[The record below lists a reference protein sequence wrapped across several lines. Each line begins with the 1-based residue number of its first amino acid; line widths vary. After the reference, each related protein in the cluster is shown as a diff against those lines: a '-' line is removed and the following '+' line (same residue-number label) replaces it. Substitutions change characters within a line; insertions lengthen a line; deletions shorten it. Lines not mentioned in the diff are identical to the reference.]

1 MDFVPSFPR
10 QRSRQESRSFLNV
23 RKVALAFGAQATYR
37 SLQRHFTNS
46 EKIKPQ
52 KKEVRIK
59 RDSGW
64 GPIFVSEG
72 LGGIEAIRGRELNSD
87 RSSL

>member
-1 MDFVPSFPR
+1 MDFVPSFPC

-52 KKEVRIK
+52 KKEVRII
-59 RDSGW
+59 SGW

-72 LGGIEAIRGRELNSD
+72 LEGIEAIRGRELNSD
-87 RSSL
+87 RSFL